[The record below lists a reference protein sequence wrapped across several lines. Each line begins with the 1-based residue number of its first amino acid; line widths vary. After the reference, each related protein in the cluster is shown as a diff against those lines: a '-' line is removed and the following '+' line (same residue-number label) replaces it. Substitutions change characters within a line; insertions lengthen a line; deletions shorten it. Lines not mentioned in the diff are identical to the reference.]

1 MTEAGRD
8 RLLHG
13 EAWDDFCDQ
22 LKNAGRIVERF
33 SDGEIDDLD
42 RAEWYRFL
50 TRLTRNGLERFA
62 DNCEPERP
70 RLRDTPWRQSINFQ
84 SPDQDHLLAEFVD
97 GSHDYL
103 IRGNRGGL
111 PYFVIASW
119 RAPQP
124 RNPGGRAWAG
134 EGIQGLAE
142 FDPTAL
148 QTTAAITS
156 KQVSFDAEGNFEIFV
171 GQRDPGE
178 GRDWLPITADC
189 VGLLVR
195 TLYHDRANTL
205 PPTFT
210 IERADHPAPRPIEP
224 AEMCDSLAK
233 AGQVVLGYGELVRR
247 WWQDNLA
254 QRPNRIRFDRAVYLS
269 NGGVPDRHHGFGTW
283 ECGADEALVIDFSPA
298 VCDYWIFQLCSI
310 WQENLDNYEDG
321 GGHVT
326 KFKCRLRRD
335 GSVRIVVAGRD
346 PQLAEANWIS
356 PFGHR
361 HGGMSLRLIGLAA
374 GQEPPAVT
382 LRRVPVAA
390 LETNGEAALESI
402 EPIVS
407 GEVV

>member
-1 MTEAGRD
+1 MTDAASQ
-8 RLLHG
+8 RLLSG

-22 LKNAGRIVERF
+22 LKAAGHIIDQF
-33 SDGEIDDLD
+33 GEETDALD

-50 TRLTRNGLERFA
+50 ARLTRNGLERFA
-62 DNCEPERP
+62 ENCEPDRP

-97 GSHDYL
+97 GSHDYV

-124 RNPGGRAWAG
+124 AHPGEESWADRG
-134 EGIQGLAE
+134 VAGLAE

-148 QTTAAITS
+148 QTTGFITS
-156 KQVSFDAEGNFEIFV
+156 GQVHFDAAGNFEIIV
-171 GQRDPGE
+171 SQNKPEDGK
-178 GRDWLPITADC
+178 DWLSITPDC

-195 TLYHDRANTL
+195 TLYHDRANTV
-205 PPTFT
+205 PPRFT
-210 IERADHPAPRPIEP
+210 IERLDRPEPRAITP
-224 AEMCDSLAK
+224 AEMSDALAK
-233 AGQVVLGYGELVRR
+233 AGQTVLGYGELVRR

-254 QRPNRIRFDRAVYLS
+254 QRPNRITFDMTTYLS

-283 ECGADEALVIDFSPA
+283 ECEADEALVIDFTPVA
-298 VCDYWIFQLCSI
+298 CEYWIFQLCSI

-326 KFKCRLRRD
+326 KYKCTRRPD
-335 GSVRIVVAGRD
+335 GSVRIVIAERD
-346 PQLAEANWIS
+346 PGLPDANWVS
-356 PFGHR
+356 PFGHV
-361 HGGMSLRLIGLAA
+361 HGGMSLRFIQLEPGV
-374 GQEPPAVT
+374 EPPAVT
-382 LRRVPVAA
+382 LRRLPAA
-390 LETNGEAALESI
+390 AIEAGGEATLAVA

-407 GEVV
+407 GEVA